1 MVETLREL
9 FVLSRLTELAV
20 VLGGM
25 LWMLHENLS
34 EKNRKL
40 EDKLAMQDQAIAAL
54 MGANAQALHV
64 LPDHQKTAQLQ
75 EENNQLRE
83 AFYSLQN
90 QYLALAPTL
99 MAVAEIKA
107 QEALD
112 TVEEDC

>member
-1 MVETLREL
+1 M
-9 FVLSRLTELAV
+9 LSRLTELAV
-20 VLGGM
+20 VLGGI

-34 EKNRKL
+34 EKNSILEAKL
-40 EDKLAMQDQAIAAL
+40 SAQDQAIASLLA
-54 MGANAQALHV
+54 ANAQALHI

-99 MAVAEIKA
+99 IAVAELKA
-107 QEALD
+107 QEAID
-112 TVEEDC
+112 IVEEDC